1 MAVLAWGKPRIF
13 VKKLG
18 GSGSWIELP
27 TPVEGSTQLS
37 TTKGDKN
44 EAKIE
49 GGENDDYLYAYD
61 TGDPSNLLYIK
72 KIKYE

>member
-18 GSGSWIELP
+18 VGGSWIELP

-49 GGENDDYLYAYD
+49 GG
-61 TGDPSNLLYIK
+61 
-72 KIKYE
+72 

>member
-37 TTKGDKN
+37 TTKATRTKPRL
-44 EAKIE
+44 KV
-49 GGENDDYLYAYD
+49 
-61 TGDPSNLLYIK
+61 SRMRM
-72 KIKYE
+72 